1 MIHLDGRLLAER
13 LADIP
18 EMDLGQAALKIVSDL
33 NVTVPRAVVAM
44 AEQVPRS
51 IAKAEANGDHIV
63 EDTAGRLVAEVL
75 GATPADIGQN
85 PPELKFCWNAT
96 LDELRA
102 KQRRRLHV
110 LIKQHED
117 KERRK
122 RRSPVHTQ

>member
-51 IAKAEANGDHIV
+51 IAKAEANGYHIV

-75 GATPADIGQN
+75 GATPADIG
-85 PPELKFCWNAT
+85 
-96 LDELRA
+96 
-102 KQRRRLHV
+102 
-110 LIKQHED
+110 
-117 KERRK
+117 
-122 RRSPVHTQ
+122 